1 MRARAGTL
9 MRHHRIRAIVIATI
23 STLLGAASARAEDG
37 YCEHVRGVA
46 ASESALLIAPE
57 LYGTVGYVEQPDAT
71 DPAVSTNG
79 ARLFAGVRLRLGGVY
94 QGLVTRSRAS
104 ADCERHG
111 ALDRVVGATE
121 ARAQA
126 ARVEVLDAALTEAG
140 AMLEQAM
147 RDLEARRAGAQDVNA
162 TRIRVD
168 ELRAL
173 AAEAHRAL
181 DRLPRATGSLAG
193 ALARYHDADAAVER
207 ADGRL
212 RAAKGWD
219 ISVRAGYNRFF
230 DGVDRSPYFAAV
242 TASVNLGWLLQ
253 PSANK
258 RAAAGRRRMIREGDG
273 GTELDAVVA
282 SLGATVE
289 RETQRE
295 AEVRTLVADLDAQQR
310 QLAQIGGDASRRL
323 RQTVWFEWVKLHAEH
338 AYLEA
343 HLASLREVMGATGAP
358 K

>member
-1 MRARAGTL
+1 M
-9 MRHHRIRAIVIATI
+9 IATI
-23 STLLGAASARAEDG
+23 GTLLGAASAQADDG
-37 YCEHVRGVA
+37 YCEHARGVA
-46 ASESALLIAPE
+46 TSQSALLMAPE

-79 ARLFAGVRLRLGGVY
+79 ARLFAGVRIRLGGVY
-94 QGLVTRSRAS
+94 QGLITRSRAS
-104 ADCERHG
+104 ADCERHT

-126 ARVEVLDAALTEAG
+126 AKAKVLDDALDEATS
-140 AMLEQAM
+140 MLGEAM
-147 RDLEARRAGAQDVNA
+147 RDLDARRAGAQDVNA

-181 DRLPRATGSLAG
+181 DALPKSSGSLTG
-193 ALARYHDADAAVER
+193 ALASYYDADAAVER

-212 RAAKGWD
+212 RAAQGWD
-219 ISVRAGYNRFF
+219 ISLRAGYNRFF

-242 TASVNLGWLLQ
+242 TASFNLGWLLQ

-258 RAAAGRRRMIREGDG
+258 HAAVGRRRMIREGDG

-282 SLGATVE
+282 SLSATVE

-295 AEVRTLVADLDAQQR
+295 AQVKTLVDDLDAQQR

-343 HLASLREVMGATGAP
+343 HLESLHEVMGATGGP